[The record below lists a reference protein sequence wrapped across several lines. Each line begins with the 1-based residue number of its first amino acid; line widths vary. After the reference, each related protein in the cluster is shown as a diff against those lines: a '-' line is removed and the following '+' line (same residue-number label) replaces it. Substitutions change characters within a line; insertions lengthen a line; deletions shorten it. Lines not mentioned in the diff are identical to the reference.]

1 MPNFGM
7 KCRITMI
14 LRINLKN
21 FTSFFEQQEF
31 NLFPN
36 PKRESFPSHVYNE
49 MEVPLLKFSAIYGA
63 NGSGKS
69 NFLEAVRFLKRF
81 ATEKDFLNAFPIGL
95 NKFRLVSE
103 KNGDPIHLS
112 IEFSAGKGCY
122 IYSFDVNDIGVE
134 KEELWASGLG
144 KVENRLIYSR
154 NGISLRTNEEERN
167 GEVEETIRHLLEKNP
182 KSSLLALNK
191 EFPIIKSEEVNDA
204 AWWLNERLHVLSL
217 RRVSPALLA
226 LLENDDFFDFASNI
240 LRNIGIGFNKMIIEE
255 TDVSE
260 ILSKSDEE
268 SRQMRDAVLKNI
280 DVNRSFLRMSNDKI
294 VFSFEKKG
302 DRPIVKQLFF
312 EQEGINDYKGNIEFE
327 AQSDGTAKVMNLLP
341 ALYDIK
347 NGDYAYFIDEIENS
361 IHPSL
366 ITELIKY
373 VGRMDTKGQLVF
385 STHETELLNQQAIL
399 RPDEVWFTEKHEG
412 STRMYSLNDF
422 KIHNTINIKNGY
434 LEGRFGAIPFL
445 GTLDNENPQ

>member
-1 MPNFGM
+1 
-7 KCRITMI
+7 
-14 LRINLKN
+14 
-21 FTSFFEQQEF
+21 
-31 NLFPN
+31 
-36 PKRESFPSHVYNE
+36 
-49 MEVPLLKFSAIYGA
+49 
-63 NGSGKS
+63 
-69 NFLEAVRFLKRF
+69 
-81 ATEKDFLNAFPIGL
+81 
-95 NKFRLVSE
+95 
-103 KNGDPIHLS
+103 
-112 IEFSAGKGCY
+112 
-122 IYSFDVNDIGVE
+122 
-134 KEELWASGLG
+134 
-144 KVENRLIYSR
+144 
-154 NGISLRTNEEERN
+154 
-167 GEVEETIRHLLEKNP
+167 
-182 KSSLLALNK
+182 
-191 EFPIIKSEEVNDA
+191 
-204 AWWLNERLHVLSL
+204 
-217 RRVSPALLA
+217 
-226 LLENDDFFDFASNI
+226 
-240 LRNIGIGFNKMIIEE
+240 
-255 TDVSE
+255 
-260 ILSKSDEE
+260 
-268 SRQMRDAVLKNI
+268 
-280 DVNRSFLRMSNDKI
+280 MSNDKI

-312 EQEGINDYKGNIEFE
+312 EQEGIDDYKGNIEFE

>member
-1 MPNFGM
+1 
-7 KCRITMI
+7 MI
-14 LRINLKN
+14 LRIKIGN

-36 PKRESFPSHVYNE
+36 PKRESFPSHVYNG

-81 ATEKDFLNAFPIGL
+81 ATEKDFLDKFPVGL
-95 NKFRLVSE
+95 NKFRLVSGKNE
-103 KNGDPIHLS
+103 KPIHLS
-112 IEFSAGKGCY
+112 IEFSSLKGYY
-122 IYSFDVNDIGVE
+122 IYSFDVNDAGVE

-144 KVENRLIYSR
+144 KVEDKLVYSR
-154 NGISLRTNEEERN
+154 NGISLQADEKTRN

-191 EFPIIKSEEVNDA
+191 EFPIIKSDEVDDA

-226 LLENDDFFDFASNI
+226 LLENNDFFDFASGV
-240 LRNIGIGFNKMIIEE
+240 LKNIGIGFNRMIIEE
-255 TDVSE
+255 TELSE
-260 ILSKSDEE
+260 ILSKHDEA
-268 SRQMRDAVLKNI
+268 SQQIRDAVLRNM

-294 VFSFEKKG
+294 VFSLEKKG
-302 DRPIVKQLFF
+302 DRPVVKQLFF
-312 EQEGINDYKGNIEFE
+312 EQEGIGDYKGNIEFE

-412 STRMYSLNDF
+412 CTRMYSLNDF

-445 GTLDNENPQ
+445 GTVGDGSLQ